1 MSFSLAK
8 REQILLLI
16 LVLVAIWVVSI
27 MYIIL
32 PARTTYEANQDA
44 LTQITLKKQ
53 EMTDIIN
60 QRPTMDAKIEAA
72 ETAATTNS
80 AKFFPLFNNENLGMW
95 ITTYT
100 TEAGFRNVELKYSD
114 SQPYFIAEYVGEPM
128 TEYVKLNELA
138 ALIKGE
144 KFVVNTKKPEKSK
157 DGKKQGEGDL
167 IRNTLEIEADCYYDN
182 LLYFVDL
189 MYNSGRTVTID
200 SIEIEHRKDSD
211 KYLTAKIQM
220 SFYSIPKFY
229 EDNILDIEFEK
240 PKGQE
245 KLM

>member
-8 REQILLLI
+8 REQILLLV

-72 ETAATTNS
+72 KTAATTNS
-80 AKFFPLFNNENLGMW
+80 AKFFPLFNNENLAMW
-95 ITTYT
+95 IYKYT
-100 TEAGFRNVELKYSD
+100 TEASFRNVELEYSD
-114 SQPYFIAEYVGEPM
+114 SQPYFMVDYIDEPM
-128 TEYVKLNELA
+128 TEFVKLDELA
-138 ALIKGE
+138 AQIKGE
-144 KFVVNTKKPEKSK
+144 KLLVNTKKQEMDKSVN
-157 DGKKQGEGDL
+157 KQGEGDL
-167 IRNTLEIEADCYYDN
+167 IRNILIIETDCYYDN

-189 MYNSGRTVTID
+189 VYNSGRTVTID
-200 SIEIEHRKDSD
+200 SIEIEHRKDSN

-229 EDNILDIEFEK
+229 EDDILDFEFEK
-240 PKGQE
+240 PKGQD